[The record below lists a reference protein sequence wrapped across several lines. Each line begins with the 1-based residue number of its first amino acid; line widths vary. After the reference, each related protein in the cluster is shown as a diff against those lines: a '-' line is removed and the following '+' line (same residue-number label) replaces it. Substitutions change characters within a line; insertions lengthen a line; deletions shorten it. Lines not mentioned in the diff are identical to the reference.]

1 MGKLN
6 VNRIAVGV
14 TIFFILFAPVE
25 NILRTEQIIYVIGIV
40 VLGLCIADRHKLRID
55 NSKYILLLMV
65 YSCI

>member
-40 VLGLCIADRHKLRID
+40 VLGLCIADRYKLRID
-55 NSKYILLLMV
+55 NSKYILLLV
-65 YSCI
+65 FSI

>member
-25 NILRTEQIIYVIGIV
+25 NILRTEQIIYVIGIQN
-40 VLGLCIADRHKLRID
+40 IFF
-55 NSKYILLLMV
+55 Y
-65 YSCI
+65 